1 VSLRPLRVL
10 LLLALSAASVLALA
24 GCGDKQEVR
33 TVGET
38 EGIYIDIGELK
49 YQVQLSRIINP
60 NDEEDRHYLA
70 GLPAGTAQPKSDEA
84 WFGVWMRVQNTTS
97 EKTLTAADEFE
108 IVDTQEHTFTPIE
121 LEANPFAYEAQDLA
135 PETIVPS
142 ANSPAGE
149 GVIQGSLIL
158 FKLTTEA
165 LANRPLEFKIQSPA
179 LPDDVGIVD
188 LDV

>member
-1 VSLRPLRVL
+1 MSLRPLRVL
-10 LLLALSAASVLALA
+10 LLLALVVVALG
-24 GCGDKQEVR
+24 GCGDKLEVR

-38 EGIYIDIGELK
+38 EGTYIDVGELK

-60 NDEEDRHYLA
+60 NDEEDRTYLE
-70 GLPAGTAQPKSDEA
+70 GLPEGTVQPKPDEA

-97 EKTLTAADEFE
+97 KKTLSAAEDFE
-108 IVDTQEHTFTPIE
+108 IVDTQEHSFTPI
-121 LEANPFAYEAQDLA
+121 AVQNPFAYAAQDLR
-135 PETIVPS
+135 PKTVVPS
-142 ANSPAGE
+142 PNSAAGE

-165 LANRPLEFKIQSPA
+165 IANRPLEFKIQSPA
-179 LPDDVGIVD
+179 VPEDVGIVD

>member
-1 VSLRPLRVL
+1 MVRRLDARP
-10 LLLALSAASVLALA
+10 
-24 GCGDKQEVR
+24 EH
-33 TVGET
+33 
-38 EGIYIDIGELK
+38 
-49 YQVQLSRIINP
+49 
-60 NDEEDRHYLA
+60 DER
-70 GLPAGTAQPKSDEA
+70 EA
-84 WFGVWMRVQNTTS
+84 
-97 EKTLTAADEFE
+97 LTAADEFE

-121 LEANPFAYEAQDLA
+121 LEDNPFAYEAQDLA
-135 PETIVPS
+135 PKTVVPS
-142 ANSPAGE
+142 PNSPAGE